1 MVDLGGKVALV
12 TGGAAGL
19 GSAIAA
25 ALLAEGCKVAL
36 LDINEKQGT
45 KTASEF
51 QQKYG
56 KESCVFFACDVT
68 NENQLD
74 ERFKDTRSTFGGL
87 DIVVNNAGIFREDN
101 WRKVFAINIESVY
114 SGILLGFEYM
124 GKDKGYNGGHVINTA
139 SIAGG
144 KVALVTGAAAGL
156 GSAIAEALLAEGC
169 KVALLDIDERRGI
182 KTASEFQQKYG
193 KGSCVFFACDVTN
206 DGQLDECFKD
216 TRSTFGGLD
225 IVVNNAGIFREDNWR
240 KVFAINIESV
250 YSGILLGFKHMGKD
264 KGYNGGHVINTASI
278 AGLNVAPASPA
289 YNTSKCAVVAMTRA
303 FGSKLHLD
311 RHGVKVSCLCPDPI
325 DTELWTQVSEHLS
338 SEERTAAYFDVQ
350 NQKVQRPADVARG
363 VIKLLEDGQ
372 NGAALVS
379 TSAQGLRYYNFQE
392 PTPNM

>member
-1 MVDLGGKVALV
+1 MIRTRDVVTYLKENQLKLLTTEKEGGFVVLPKEFFGEKSH
-12 TGGAAGL
+12 T
-19 GSAIAA
+19 AIFKNFRQVN
-25 ALLAEGCKVAL
+25 KVAL

-139 SIAGG
+139 SIAG
-144 KVALVTGAAAGL
+144 L
-156 GSAIAEALLAEGC
+156 
-169 KVALLDIDERRGI
+169 
-182 KTASEFQQKYG
+182 
-193 KGSCVFFACDVTN
+193 
-206 DGQLDECFKD
+206 
-216 TRSTFGGLD
+216 
-225 IVVNNAGIFREDNWR
+225 
-240 KVFAINIESV
+240 
-250 YSGILLGFKHMGKD
+250 H
-264 KGYNGGHVINTASI
+264 
-278 AGLNVAPASPA
+278 VAPASPA

-350 NQKVQRPADVARG
+350 NQKVQRSEDVARG
-363 VIKLLEDGQ
+363 VIKLLEDGP

-379 TSAQGLRYYNFQE
+379 TNAQGLRYYNFQE
-392 PTPNM
+392 PTPEV